1 MIKSF
6 LSWGTAL
13 LVLCSGLLSSCDDKN
28 EGGGNPDPSVTLAI
42 GDAAFNSLKFTLTLK
57 DADKCSYI
65 CTKASEAVPAAAT
78 IIAEGQSVSASGVV
92 EIAGL
97 EPNTAYR
104 LSAVALKG
112 NINGKVSSIE
122 HTTSAPGVHPAVV
135 LTPGQSTTTTLTFNA
150 ALTDPETA
158 AYVCLEKTEGL
169 TLPTAEEILRDGKA
183 IAQTGDILV
192 ENLKPSTT
200 YVIAAA
206 VANTG
211 IYSEVNSIV
220 MATGTPTPVV
230 TLTAGATAP
239 TTLTFTVGLAD
250 TEKAAYVCLE
260 KADGTPVPT
269 AEKILTDGTAIAQA
283 GEITV
288 DNLKDGTTYVIAVAA
303 SNKEVYSE
311 VKSIEMATDKDLSGP
326 AVFDRQVAG
335 GYYGIPEGGRYGEY
349 LVILADG
356 EAVGADGVYA
366 TIGAGRT
373 MSLNLYQFT
382 PTNMNNIVL
391 PDRTYK
397 YATDKS
403 ISTFHPAK
411 TYCMVNDGKGNIT
424 KVEFKAGTIAVTK
437 SGSTFTVKATLTTTD
452 DKEFTASYTGPI
464 TIEDKTAVKIEPLP
478 DLENDVT
485 NATFIRALAKY
496 YNNDAG
502 TANDCVVNLYD
513 VQPTVNDDY
522 DYLIGA
528 GHMVSL
534 YLTTALSEEMVLQEG
549 TYTVSDTGTPGTYA
563 PGEQIEFMGLHA
575 GHGNLLRGT
584 QRLQRIGLRVHHVR
598 HGDSHEG
605 RHQLPLRTRLY
616 DRQRPQGQRHL
627 RRRRGDEGQTQVEI
641 IPLPQPGIT
650 GNSTRRMSVGTSCS
664 CLYPFPPACII
675 GRTPAAHTNAFPTRR
690 RGTGFATY
698 RVTAEQQPQ

>member
-1 MIKSF
+1 M
-6 LSWGTAL
+6 
-13 LVLCSGLLSSCDDKN
+13 
-28 EGGGNPDPSVTLAI
+28 
-42 GDAAFNSLKFTLTLK
+42 
-57 DADKCSYI
+57 
-65 CTKASEAVPAAAT
+65 PAAAT

-206 VANTG
+206 VTNTG

-373 MSLNLYQFT
+373 MSLNLYQFA

-496 YNNDAG
+496 YNNDA
-502 TANDCVVNLYD
+502 
-513 VQPTVNDDY
+513 QPTVNDDY

-563 PGEQIEFMGLHA
+563 PGEQIEFMDSMLA
-575 GHGNLLRGT
+575 MGT
-584 QRLQRIGLRVHHVR
+584 YCEERNASNESVYGF
-598 HGDSHEG
+598 
-605 RHQLPLRTRLY
+605 
-616 DRQRPQGQRHL
+616 
-627 RRRRGDEGQTQVEI
+627 
-641 IPLPQPGIT
+641 IT
-650 GNSTRRMSVGTSCS
+650 SGTVTVTKVGTNYRFV
-664 CLYPFPPACII
+664 LDFTTDK
-675 GRTPAAHTNAFPTRR
+675 GRKVS
-690 RGTGFATY
+690 GTYEGAVEM
-698 RVTAEQQPQ
+698 RDKRK

>member
-28 EGGGNPDPSVTLAI
+28 EGGGNPDPTVTIAI
-42 GDAAFNSLKFTLTLK
+42 GDAAFNALKFTLTLK

-169 TLPTAEEILRDGKA
+169 LRDGKA

-206 VANTG
+206 VTNTG

-260 KADGTPVPT
+260 KAT
-269 AEKILTDGTAIAQA
+269 
-283 GEITV
+283 
-288 DNLKDGTTYVIAVAA
+288 
-303 SNKEVYSE
+303 
-311 VKSIEMATDKDLSGP
+311 
-326 AVFDRQVAG
+326 
-335 GYYGIPEGGRYGEY
+335 
-349 LVILADG
+349 
-356 EAVGADGVYA
+356 
-366 TIGAGRT
+366 
-373 MSLNLYQFT
+373 
-382 PTNMNNIVL
+382 
-391 PDRTYK
+391 
-397 YATDKS
+397 
-403 ISTFHPAK
+403 
-411 TYCMVNDGKGNIT
+411 
-424 KVEFKAGTIAVTK
+424 
-437 SGSTFTVKATLTTTD
+437 
-452 DKEFTASYTGPI
+452 
-464 TIEDKTAVKIEPLP
+464 
-478 DLENDVT
+478 
-485 NATFIRALAKY
+485 
-496 YNNDAG
+496 
-502 TANDCVVNLYD
+502 
-513 VQPTVNDDY
+513 VQPS
-522 DYLIGA
+522 
-528 GHMVSL
+528 HR
-534 YLTTALSEEMVLQEG
+534 
-549 TYTVSDTGTPGTYA
+549 PGRS
-563 PGEQIEFMGLHA
+563 P
-575 GHGNLLRGT
+575 
-584 QRLQRIGLRVHHVR
+584 
-598 HGDSHEG
+598 
-605 RHQLPLRTRLY
+605 
-616 DRQRPQGQRHL
+616 
-627 RRRRGDEGQTQVEI
+627 
-641 IPLPQPGIT
+641 
-650 GNSTRRMSVGTSCS
+650 
-664 CLYPFPPACII
+664 
-675 GRTPAAHTNAFPTRR
+675 
-690 RGTGFATY
+690 
-698 RVTAEQQPQ
+698 

>member
-335 GYYGIPEGGRYGEY
+335 G
-349 LVILADG
+349 

-373 MSLNLYQFT
+373 MSLNLYQFA

-424 KVEFKAGTIAVTK
+424 KVEFKAGTIVVTK

-513 VQPTVNDDY
+513 VQPTVSDDY
-522 DYLIGA
+522 DYLMGA

-563 PGEQIEFMGLHA
+563 PGEQIEFIDSMLA
-575 GHGNLLRGT
+575 TGT
-584 QRLQRIGLRVHHVR
+584 YCEERN
-598 HGDSHEG
+598 DSNESVYG
-605 RHQLPLRTRLY
+605 F
-616 DRQRPQGQRHL
+616 
-627 RRRRGDEGQTQVEI
+627 
-641 IPLPQPGIT
+641 IT
-650 GNSTRRMSVGTSCS
+650 SGTVTVTKVGTNYRFV
-664 CLYPFPPACII
+664 LDFTTDK
-675 GRTPAAHTNAFPTRR
+675 GRKVS
-690 RGTGFATY
+690 GTYEGAVEM
-698 RVTAEQQPQ
+698 RDKRK

>member
-28 EGGGNPDPSVTLAI
+28 EGGGNPDPTVTIAI
-42 GDAAFNSLKFTLTLK
+42 GDAAFNALKFTLTLK

-150 ALTDPETA
+150 ALTDPA

-206 VANTG
+206 VTNTG

-373 MSLNLYQFT
+373 MSLNLYQFA

-563 PGEQIEFMGLHA
+563 PGEQIEFMDSMLA
-575 GHGNLLRGT
+575 MGT
-584 QRLQRIGLRVHHVR
+584 YCEERNASNESVYGF
-598 HGDSHEG
+598 
-605 RHQLPLRTRLY
+605 
-616 DRQRPQGQRHL
+616 
-627 RRRRGDEGQTQVEI
+627 
-641 IPLPQPGIT
+641 IT
-650 GNSTRRMSVGTSCS
+650 SGTVTVTKVGTNYRFV
-664 CLYPFPPACII
+664 LDFTTDK
-675 GRTPAAHTNAFPTRR
+675 GRKVS
-690 RGTGFATY
+690 GTYEGAVEM
-698 RVTAEQQPQ
+698 RDKRK

>member
-28 EGGGNPDPSVTLAI
+28 EGGGECDAQRPPPHPPPPPPPPRGPRARPPPPPPPHTPRRGANPDPSVTLAI

-563 PGEQIEFMGLHA
+563 PGEQIEFMDSMLA
-575 GHGNLLRGT
+575 MGT
-584 QRLQRIGLRVHHVR
+584 YCEERNASNESVYGF
-598 HGDSHEG
+598 
-605 RHQLPLRTRLY
+605 
-616 DRQRPQGQRHL
+616 
-627 RRRRGDEGQTQVEI
+627 
-641 IPLPQPGIT
+641 IT
-650 GNSTRRMSVGTSCS
+650 SGTVTVTKVGTNYRFV
-664 CLYPFPPACII
+664 LDFTTDK
-675 GRTPAAHTNAFPTRR
+675 GRKVS
-690 RGTGFATY
+690 GTYEGAVEM
-698 RVTAEQQPQ
+698 RDKRK

>member
-28 EGGGNPDPSVTLAI
+28 EGGGGNPDPTVTIAI
-42 GDAAFNSLKFTLTLK
+42 GDAAFNALKFTLTLK

-206 VANTG
+206 VTNTG

-373 MSLNLYQFT
+373 MSLNLYQFA

-452 DKEFTASYTGPI
+452 DEEFTTSYEGPL
-464 TIEDKTAVKIEPLP
+464 TIENKTSTEIP
-478 DLENDVT
+478 DLPTLDKDVT
-485 NATFIRALAKY
+485 NLSFIRALGKY
-496 YNNDAG
+496 YSDSD
-502 TANDCVVNLYD
+502 TADQCIVNLYD
-513 VQPTVNDDY
+513 VEPTISY
-522 DYLIGA
+522 GSDYLGQA
-528 GHMVSL
+528 GHLVSL
-534 YLTTALSEEMVLQEG
+534 DLSTAVSTEMQLQEG
-549 TYTVSDTGTPGTYA
+549 TYNVSASGTPGSYEAGRQT
-563 PGEQIEFMGLHA
+563 EFMD
-575 GHGNLLRGT
+575 T
-584 QRLQRIGLRVHHVR
+584 K
-598 HGDSHEG
+598 
-605 RHQLPLRTRLY
+605 LP
-616 DRQRPQGQRHL
+616 
-627 RRRRGDEGQTQVEI
+627 
-641 IPLPQPGIT
+641 
-650 GNSTRRMSVGTSCS
+650 VGTYCEERNDNFQSFYGFVAS
-664 CLYPFPPACII
+664 
-675 GRTPAAHTNAFPTRR
+675 
-690 RGTGFATY
+690 GTVTITKSGSGYRFVLDFTTDKGHKVSGTY
-698 RVTAEQQPQ
+698 EGNVEMTDKR

>member
-1 MIKSF
+1 M
-6 LSWGTAL
+6 
-13 LVLCSGLLSSCDDKN
+13 
-28 EGGGNPDPSVTLAI
+28 
-42 GDAAFNSLKFTLTLK
+42 
-57 DADKCSYI
+57 
-65 CTKASEAVPAAAT
+65 PAAAT

-158 AYVCLEKTEGL
+158 AYVCLEKTGGL

-206 VANTG
+206 VTNTG

-349 LVILADG
+349 LVILA
-356 EAVGADGVYA
+356 
-366 TIGAGRT
+366 
-373 MSLNLYQFT
+373 
-382 PTNMNNIVL
+382 
-391 PDRTYK
+391 
-397 YATDKS
+397 
-403 ISTFHPAK
+403 
-411 TYCMVNDGKGNIT
+411 DGKGNIT

-563 PGEQIEFMGLHA
+563 PGEQIEFMDSMLA
-575 GHGNLLRGT
+575 MGT
-584 QRLQRIGLRVHHVR
+584 YCEERNASNESVYGF
-598 HGDSHEG
+598 
-605 RHQLPLRTRLY
+605 
-616 DRQRPQGQRHL
+616 
-627 RRRRGDEGQTQVEI
+627 
-641 IPLPQPGIT
+641 IT
-650 GNSTRRMSVGTSCS
+650 SGTVTVTKVGTNYRFV
-664 CLYPFPPACII
+664 LDFTTDK
-675 GRTPAAHTNAFPTRR
+675 GRKVS
-690 RGTGFATY
+690 GTYEGAVEM
-698 RVTAEQQPQ
+698 RDKRK

>member
-28 EGGGNPDPSVTLAI
+28 EGGGNPDPTVTIAI
-42 GDAAFNSLKFTLTLK
+42 GDAAFNALKFTLTLK

-206 VANTG
+206 VTNTG

-288 DNLKDGTTYVIAVAA
+288 DNLKDGTYVIAVAA

-373 MSLNLYQFT
+373 MSLNLYQFA

-437 SGSTFTVKATLTTTD
+437 SGSTFTIEATLTTTD
-452 DKEFTASYTGPI
+452 DNEFTASYTGPI
-464 TIEDKTAVKIEPLP
+464 TIEDKTASAIEPLP

-485 NATFIRALAKY
+485 NATFIRALGKY

-513 VQPTVNDDY
+513 VQPTVGDDY
-522 DYLIGA
+522 DYLMGA

-549 TYTVSDTGTPGTYA
+549 TYTVSDTGTPGTYT
-563 PGEQIEFMGLHA
+563 PGEQMEFMESMLA
-575 GHGNLLRGT
+575 TGT
-584 QRLQRIGLRVHHVR
+584 YCEERNASNESVYGF
-598 HGDSHEG
+598 
-605 RHQLPLRTRLY
+605 
-616 DRQRPQGQRHL
+616 
-627 RRRRGDEGQTQVEI
+627 
-641 IPLPQPGIT
+641 IT
-650 GNSTRRMSVGTSCS
+650 SGTVTITKVGTDYRFV
-664 CLYPFPPACII
+664 LDFTTDK
-675 GRTPAAHTNAFPTRR
+675 GRKVSGTYEGAVEMRDKRR
-690 RGTGFATY
+690 
-698 RVTAEQQPQ
+698 

>member
-230 TLTAGATAP
+230 T
-239 TTLTFTVGLAD
+239 
-250 TEKAAYVCLE
+250 
-260 KADGTPVPT
+260 
-269 AEKILTDGTAIAQA
+269 Q
-283 GEITV
+283 
-288 DNLKDGTTYVIAVAA
+288 
-303 SNKEVYSE
+303 
-311 VKSIEMATDKDLSGP
+311 
-326 AVFDRQVAG
+326 R
-335 GYYGIPEGGRYGEY
+335 
-349 LVILADG
+349 
-356 EAVGADGVYA
+356 
-366 TIGAGRT
+366 
-373 MSLNLYQFT
+373 
-382 PTNMNNIVL
+382 
-391 PDRTYK
+391 
-397 YATDKS
+397 
-403 ISTFHPAK
+403 
-411 TYCMVNDGKGNIT
+411 
-424 KVEFKAGTIAVTK
+424 
-437 SGSTFTVKATLTTTD
+437 
-452 DKEFTASYTGPI
+452 
-464 TIEDKTAVKIEPLP
+464 EP
-478 DLENDVT
+478 
-485 NATFIRALAKY
+485 
-496 YNNDAG
+496 
-502 TANDCVVNLYD
+502 
-513 VQPTVNDDY
+513 QP
-522 DYLIGA
+522 
-528 GHMVSL
+528 
-534 YLTTALSEEMVLQEG
+534 
-549 TYTVSDTGTPGTYA
+549 
-563 PGEQIEFMGLHA
+563 
-575 GHGNLLRGT
+575 R
-584 QRLQRIGLRVHHVR
+584 R
-598 HGDSHEG
+598 HS
-605 RHQLPLRTRLY
+605 PLR
-616 DRQRPQGQRHL
+616 
-627 RRRRGDEGQTQVEI
+627 
-641 IPLPQPGIT
+641 
-650 GNSTRRMSVGTSCS
+650 
-664 CLYPFPPACII
+664 
-675 GRTPAAHTNAFPTRR
+675 
-690 RGTGFATY
+690 
-698 RVTAEQQPQ
+698 

>member
-464 TIEDKTAVKIEPLP
+464 TIEDKTAVKI
-478 DLENDVT
+478 DVT

-563 PGEQIEFMGLHA
+563 PGEQIEFMDSMLA
-575 GHGNLLRGT
+575 MGT
-584 QRLQRIGLRVHHVR
+584 YCEERNASNESVYGF
-598 HGDSHEG
+598 
-605 RHQLPLRTRLY
+605 
-616 DRQRPQGQRHL
+616 
-627 RRRRGDEGQTQVEI
+627 
-641 IPLPQPGIT
+641 IT
-650 GNSTRRMSVGTSCS
+650 SGTVTVTKVGTNYRFV
-664 CLYPFPPACII
+664 LDFTTDK
-675 GRTPAAHTNAFPTRR
+675 GRKVS
-690 RGTGFATY
+690 GTYEGAVEM
-698 RVTAEQQPQ
+698 RDKRK

>member
-28 EGGGNPDPSVTLAI
+28 EGGGNPDPTVTIAI
-42 GDAAFNSLKFTLTLK
+42 GDAAFNALKFTLTLK

-206 VANTG
+206 VTNTG

-373 MSLNLYQFT
+373 MSLNLYQFA

-563 PGEQIEFMGLHA
+563 PGEQIEFMDSMLA
-575 GHGNLLRGT
+575 MGT
-584 QRLQRIGLRVHHVR
+584 YCEERNASNESVYGFITSGTVTVTKVGTNYRFVL
-598 HGDSHEG
+598 DFTTDKG
-605 RHQLPLRTRLY
+605 RN
-616 DRQRPQGQRHL
+616 L

-650 GNSTRRMSVGTSCS
+650 GNSTRRMSVGTSCG
-664 CLYPFPPACII
+664 CLCPFPPACII

>member
-356 EAVGADGVYA
+356 EAVGAGVYA

-563 PGEQIEFMGLHA
+563 PGEQIEFMDSMLA
-575 GHGNLLRGT
+575 MGT
-584 QRLQRIGLRVHHVR
+584 YCEERNASNESVYGF
-598 HGDSHEG
+598 
-605 RHQLPLRTRLY
+605 
-616 DRQRPQGQRHL
+616 
-627 RRRRGDEGQTQVEI
+627 
-641 IPLPQPGIT
+641 IT
-650 GNSTRRMSVGTSCS
+650 SGTVTVTKVGTNYRFV
-664 CLYPFPPACII
+664 LDFTTDK
-675 GRTPAAHTNAFPTRR
+675 GRKVS
-690 RGTGFATY
+690 GTYEGAVEM
-698 RVTAEQQPQ
+698 RDKRK

>member
-1 MIKSF
+1 MGN
-6 LSWGTAL
+6 GTVGA
-13 LVLCSGLLSSCDDKN
+13 VLRSAKLMRRQKRG
-28 EGGGNPDPSVTLAI
+28 GGGNPDPTVTIAI
-42 GDAAFNSLKFTLTLK
+42 GDAAFNALKFTLTLK

-206 VANTG
+206 VTNTG

-373 MSLNLYQFT
+373 MSLNLYQFA

-403 ISTFHPAK
+403 ISTFHPA
-411 TYCMVNDGKGNIT
+411 YCMVNDGKGNIT

-563 PGEQIEFMGLHA
+563 PGEQIEFMDSMLA
-575 GHGNLLRGT
+575 MGT
-584 QRLQRIGLRVHHVR
+584 YCEERNASNESVYGF
-598 HGDSHEG
+598 
-605 RHQLPLRTRLY
+605 
-616 DRQRPQGQRHL
+616 
-627 RRRRGDEGQTQVEI
+627 
-641 IPLPQPGIT
+641 IT
-650 GNSTRRMSVGTSCS
+650 SGTVTVTKVGTNYRFV
-664 CLYPFPPACII
+664 LDFTTDK
-675 GRTPAAHTNAFPTRR
+675 GRKVS
-690 RGTGFATY
+690 GTYEGAVEM
-698 RVTAEQQPQ
+698 RDKRK

>member
-28 EGGGNPDPSVTLAI
+28 EGGGNPDPTVTIAI
-42 GDAAFNSLKFTLTLK
+42 GDAAFNALKFTLTLK

-192 ENLKPSTT
+192 ENLKPT
-200 YVIAAA
+200 
-206 VANTG
+206 NTG

-373 MSLNLYQFT
+373 MSLNLYQFA

-563 PGEQIEFMGLHA
+563 PGEQIEFMDSMLA
-575 GHGNLLRGT
+575 MGT
-584 QRLQRIGLRVHHVR
+584 YCEERNASNESVYGF
-598 HGDSHEG
+598 
-605 RHQLPLRTRLY
+605 
-616 DRQRPQGQRHL
+616 
-627 RRRRGDEGQTQVEI
+627 
-641 IPLPQPGIT
+641 IT
-650 GNSTRRMSVGTSCS
+650 SGTVTVTKVGTNYRFV
-664 CLYPFPPACII
+664 LDFTTDK
-675 GRTPAAHTNAFPTRR
+675 GRKVS
-690 RGTGFATY
+690 GTYEGAVEM
-698 RVTAEQQPQ
+698 RDKRK

>member
-28 EGGGNPDPSVTLAI
+28 EGGGGNPDPTVTIAI
-42 GDAAFNSLKFTLTLK
+42 GDAAFNALKFTLTLK

-206 VANTG
+206 VTNTG

-239 TTLTFTVGLAD
+239 TTLT
-250 TEKAAYVCLE
+250 
-260 KADGTPVPT
+260 
-269 AEKILTDGTAIAQA
+269 
-283 GEITV
+283 
-288 DNLKDGTTYVIAVAA
+288 
-303 SNKEVYSE
+303 S
-311 VKSIEMATDKDLSGP
+311 
-326 AVFDRQVAG
+326 
-335 GYYGIPEGGRYGEY
+335 
-349 LVILADG
+349 
-356 EAVGADGVYA
+356 
-366 TIGAGRT
+366 
-373 MSLNLYQFT
+373 
-382 PTNMNNIVL
+382 
-391 PDRTYK
+391 
-397 YATDKS
+397 
-403 ISTFHPAK
+403 
-411 TYCMVNDGKGNIT
+411 
-424 KVEFKAGTIAVTK
+424 
-437 SGSTFTVKATLTTTD
+437 
-452 DKEFTASYTGPI
+452 
-464 TIEDKTAVKIEPLP
+464 
-478 DLENDVT
+478 
-485 NATFIRALAKY
+485 
-496 YNNDAG
+496 
-502 TANDCVVNLYD
+502 
-513 VQPTVNDDY
+513 
-522 DYLIGA
+522 
-528 GHMVSL
+528 
-534 YLTTALSEEMVLQEG
+534 
-549 TYTVSDTGTPGTYA
+549 
-563 PGEQIEFMGLHA
+563 
-575 GHGNLLRGT
+575 
-584 QRLQRIGLRVHHVR
+584 
-598 HGDSHEG
+598 
-605 RHQLPLRTRLY
+605 
-616 DRQRPQGQRHL
+616 
-627 RRRRGDEGQTQVEI
+627 
-641 IPLPQPGIT
+641 
-650 GNSTRRMSVGTSCS
+650 
-664 CLYPFPPACII
+664 
-675 GRTPAAHTNAFPTRR
+675 PTRR
-690 RGTGFATY
+690 RPPTY
-698 RVTAEQQPQ
+698 ASKKRTARPSRRPKKSSPTVQPSHRPGRSP

>member
-563 PGEQIEFMGLHA
+563 PGEQIEFMDSMLA
-575 GHGNLLRGT
+575 MGT
-584 QRLQRIGLRVHHVR
+584 YCEERNASNESVYGF
-598 HGDSHEG
+598 
-605 RHQLPLRTRLY
+605 
-616 DRQRPQGQRHL
+616 
-627 RRRRGDEGQTQVEI
+627 
-641 IPLPQPGIT
+641 IT
-650 GNSTRRMSVGTSCS
+650 SGTVTVTKVGTNYRFV
-664 CLYPFPPACII
+664 LDLRP
-675 GRTPAAHTNAFPTRR
+675 TKAARSAALTKAPWR
-690 RGTGFATY
+690 
-698 RVTAEQQPQ
+698 

>member
-1 MIKSF
+1 M
-6 LSWGTAL
+6 
-13 LVLCSGLLSSCDDKN
+13 
-28 EGGGNPDPSVTLAI
+28 
-42 GDAAFNSLKFTLTLK
+42 
-57 DADKCSYI
+57 
-65 CTKASEAVPAAAT
+65 PAAAT

-356 EAVGADGVYA
+356 VYA

-563 PGEQIEFMGLHA
+563 PGEQIEFMDSMLA
-575 GHGNLLRGT
+575 MGT
-584 QRLQRIGLRVHHVR
+584 YCEERNASNESVYGF
-598 HGDSHEG
+598 
-605 RHQLPLRTRLY
+605 
-616 DRQRPQGQRHL
+616 
-627 RRRRGDEGQTQVEI
+627 
-641 IPLPQPGIT
+641 IT
-650 GNSTRRMSVGTSCS
+650 SGTVTVTKVGTNYRFV
-664 CLYPFPPACII
+664 LDFTTDK
-675 GRTPAAHTNAFPTRR
+675 GRKVS
-690 RGTGFATY
+690 GTYEGAVEM
-698 RVTAEQQPQ
+698 RDKRK

>member
-206 VANTG
+206 VTNTG

-239 TTLTFTVGLAD
+239 TTLTFTVDLAD

-549 TYTVSDTGTPGTYA
+549 TYTVSDTPGTYA
-563 PGEQIEFMGLHA
+563 PGEQIEFMDSMLA
-575 GHGNLLRGT
+575 MGT
-584 QRLQRIGLRVHHVR
+584 YCEERNASNESVYGF
-598 HGDSHEG
+598 
-605 RHQLPLRTRLY
+605 
-616 DRQRPQGQRHL
+616 
-627 RRRRGDEGQTQVEI
+627 
-641 IPLPQPGIT
+641 IT
-650 GNSTRRMSVGTSCS
+650 SGTVTVTKVGTNYRFV
-664 CLYPFPPACII
+664 LDFTTDK
-675 GRTPAAHTNAFPTRR
+675 GRKVS
-690 RGTGFATY
+690 GTYEGAVEM
-698 RVTAEQQPQ
+698 RDKRK

>member
-206 VANTG
+206 VTNTG

-239 TTLTFTVGLAD
+239 TTLTFTVGPPD
-250 TEKAAYVCLE
+250 TEKGGYLEKAAYVCLE

-373 MSLNLYQFT
+373 MSLNLYQFA

-563 PGEQIEFMGLHA
+563 PGEQIEFMDSMLA
-575 GHGNLLRGT
+575 MGT
-584 QRLQRIGLRVHHVR
+584 YCEERNASNESVYGF
-598 HGDSHEG
+598 
-605 RHQLPLRTRLY
+605 
-616 DRQRPQGQRHL
+616 
-627 RRRRGDEGQTQVEI
+627 
-641 IPLPQPGIT
+641 IT
-650 GNSTRRMSVGTSCS
+650 SGTVTVTKVGTNYRFV
-664 CLYPFPPACII
+664 LDFTTDK
-675 GRTPAAHTNAFPTRR
+675 GRKVS
-690 RGTGFATY
+690 GTYEGAVEM
-698 RVTAEQQPQ
+698 RDKRK

>member
-28 EGGGNPDPSVTLAI
+28 EGGGNPDPTVTIAI
-42 GDAAFNSLKFTLTLK
+42 GDAAFNALKFTLTLK

-206 VANTG
+206 VTNTG

-220 MATGTPTPVV
+220 MATGT
-230 TLTAGATAP
+230 P

-373 MSLNLYQFT
+373 MSLNLYQFA

-563 PGEQIEFMGLHA
+563 PGEQIEFMDSMLA
-575 GHGNLLRGT
+575 MGT
-584 QRLQRIGLRVHHVR
+584 YCEERNASNESVYGF
-598 HGDSHEG
+598 
-605 RHQLPLRTRLY
+605 
-616 DRQRPQGQRHL
+616 
-627 RRRRGDEGQTQVEI
+627 
-641 IPLPQPGIT
+641 IT
-650 GNSTRRMSVGTSCS
+650 SGTVTVTKVGTNYRFV
-664 CLYPFPPACII
+664 LDFTTDK
-675 GRTPAAHTNAFPTRR
+675 GRKVS
-690 RGTGFATY
+690 GTYEGAVEM
-698 RVTAEQQPQ
+698 RDKRK

>member
-28 EGGGNPDPSVTLAI
+28 EGGGGKTCPASNKRQSHPPLPPPPNPDPTATIAI
-42 GDAAFNSLKFTLTLK
+42 GDAAFNALKFTLTLK

-206 VANTG
+206 VTNTG

-373 MSLNLYQFT
+373 MSLNLYQFA

-563 PGEQIEFMGLHA
+563 PGEQIEFMDSMLA
-575 GHGNLLRGT
+575 MGT
-584 QRLQRIGLRVHHVR
+584 YCEERNASNESVYGF
-598 HGDSHEG
+598 
-605 RHQLPLRTRLY
+605 
-616 DRQRPQGQRHL
+616 
-627 RRRRGDEGQTQVEI
+627 
-641 IPLPQPGIT
+641 IT
-650 GNSTRRMSVGTSCS
+650 SGTVTVTKVGTNYRFV
-664 CLYPFPPACII
+664 LDFTTDK
-675 GRTPAAHTNAFPTRR
+675 GRKVS
-690 RGTGFATY
+690 GTYEGAVEM
-698 RVTAEQQPQ
+698 RDKRK